1 MKAILEF
8 GRRGGRHVDNLV
20 FPSKKLAL
28 QTADALVMVFSEEP
42 GSKRT
47 RFRLDPTQPRATW
60 QSATHFVSVTV
71 FDGVL
76 RAPASA
82 ELWKEPKE

>member
-1 MKAILEF
+1 MKVILEF

-28 QTADALVMVFSEEP
+28 QTADALVRVFSEEP
-42 GSKRT
+42 LAGKV
-47 RFRLDPTQPRATW
+47 RFRLSPTQPRATW
-60 QSATHFVSVTV
+60 QSAKHFVAVTV

-76 RAPASA
+76 RGPASA
-82 ELWKEPKE
+82 ELWKEPKS

>member
-1 MKAILEF
+1 
-8 GRRGGRHVDNLV
+8 
-20 FPSKKLAL
+20 
-28 QTADALVMVFSEEP
+28 MVFSEEP
-42 GSKRT
+42 GSKKT
-47 RFRLDPTQPRATW
+47 RFQRNPTQPRATW

-76 RAPASA
+76 RGPASA